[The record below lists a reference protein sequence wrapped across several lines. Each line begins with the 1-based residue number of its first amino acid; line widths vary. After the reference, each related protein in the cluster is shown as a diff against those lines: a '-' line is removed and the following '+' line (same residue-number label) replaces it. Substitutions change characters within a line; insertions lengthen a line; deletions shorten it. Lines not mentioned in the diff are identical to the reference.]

1 LGTVADN
8 VFSIDKKR
16 FALCVFFLGRFENVS
31 EQQFF
36 LRTSLFTNTFRI
48 LPPRTIIKEAYMIVS
63 FAFIF
68 HLLGFGLITTS
79 LLAGWILE
87 RRIRKVSDWNQKLLL
102 LSASRSIGL
111 LSPIAS
117 FIMLITGIANI
128 VNVFGTSFS
137 VVYSV
142 GWLAAKIIL
151 FAFMLVNGAIF
162 GPILSRK
169 RTKLI
174 QSIVAQSAPA
184 DAEDT
189 VIVYSKNLS
198 TFYFVQTLLL
208 LIILFLSVWGTGKHA
223 GVI

>member
-1 LGTVADN
+1 MT
-8 VFSIDKKR
+8 
-16 FALCVFFLGRFENVS
+16 
-31 EQQFF
+31 
-36 LRTSLFTNTFRI
+36 
-48 LPPRTIIKEAYMIVS
+48 VS

-79 LLAGWILE
+79 LVAGWILE
-87 RRIRKVSDWNQKLLL
+87 RRIRKTGDWNQKLLL
-102 LSASRSIGL
+102 LSASRTIGM

-117 FIMLITGIANI
+117 LIMLLTGIANI

-151 FAFMLVNGAIF
+151 FAFMLVNGAVF

-174 QSIVAQSAPA
+174 RSIASQSAPA
-184 DAEDT
+184 DAEAAVT
-189 VIVYSKNLS
+189 IYGKNLS

-208 LIILFLSVWGTGKHA
+208 LVILFLSVWGTGKHT
-223 GVI
+223 GMM